1 MPMSSCGKRRASEG
15 TNGDEIQRAIA
26 DLNTLGATIT
36 PVEIAA
42 LAYQNA

>member
-15 TNGDEIQRAIA
+15 ASGDEIRCATA
-26 DLNTLGATIT
+26 DLNTLGVTIT

-42 LAYQNA
+42 FAYRKA